1 MYIKFHLIIFN
12 YYSPFACCI
21 ILIKVIQKEDRVMN
35 IILLRTLFTY
45 YDQRWKIYHKQLRKA
60 VSYYAQK
67 RCRTTFLLDM
77 VLQAQLSA
85 GS

>member
-1 MYIKFHLIIFN
+1 
-12 YYSPFACCI
+12 
-21 ILIKVIQKEDRVMN
+21 MN

-45 YDQRWKIYHKQLRKA
+45 HDQRWKIYHKQLRKA
-60 VSYYAQK
+60 VSYDAQK
-67 RCRTTFLLDM
+67 RCRTTILFDI